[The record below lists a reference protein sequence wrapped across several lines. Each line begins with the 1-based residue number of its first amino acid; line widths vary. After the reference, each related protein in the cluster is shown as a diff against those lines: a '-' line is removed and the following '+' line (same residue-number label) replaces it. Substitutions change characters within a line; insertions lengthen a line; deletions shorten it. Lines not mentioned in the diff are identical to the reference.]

1 MKITEE
7 EYRQIIKE
15 LQERDFD
22 LFWFSF
28 SDNFLTKENVE
39 KALDSPEDMPI
50 QFNYTVNLM
59 CGDLKQI
66 IARIRR
72 IKMKQN
78 GRRV

>member
-1 MKITEE
+1 MEITEE
-7 EYRQIIKE
+7 EYRKIIKE

-28 SDNFLTKENVE
+28 GDNFLTKENVE
-39 KALDSPEDMPI
+39 KGLNFPDDMRI
-50 QFNYTVNLM
+50 QYNYNVNLM

-72 IKMKQN
+72 KKAKK
-78 GRRV
+78 V

>member
-1 MKITEE
+1 MEITEE

-28 SDNFLTKENVE
+28 SNNFLTKENVE
-39 KALDSPEDMPI
+39 KGLDSPDNLCI
-50 QFNYTVNLM
+50 QFNYIVNLM

-72 IKMKQN
+72 MK
-78 GRRV
+78 VKK